1 MSDSQMLDGLAVE
14 HSETGGG
21 PSDSEVQ
28 RSGIDEDAMGL
39 ENCKYRFSLRSLK
52 PVPAVCEKAFSSI

>member
-14 HSETGGG
+14 HSETGG

-28 RSGIDEDAMGL
+28 RPGTDEDAMGL
-39 ENCKYRFSLRSLK
+39 ENCEYKISLRSLK
-52 PVPAVCEKAFSSI
+52 PVAAVCEKAFSSI

>member
-14 HSETGGG
+14 HSKTGG

-28 RSGIDEDAMGL
+28 RSGIDEDAIL
-39 ENCKYRFSLRSLK
+39 EICEYKSSLRSVK
-52 PVPAVCEKAFSSI
+52 PIPAVCEKAFSSI